1 MRMNMIKAYM
11 QVDLNNE
18 LAVRYMERALQSYEP
33 VKDIF
38 EIEVVQC
45 ITPETLLPE
54 LTDNI
59 LITRNKENTPLRNRS
74 PQEIGS
80 LHSNYRMIKRLS
92 QGEKFWVLEHDAY
105 LRPQHE
111 DVFRMLMSKWKQF
124 PAAGIG
130 TAFEFYTMN
139 SEIAQIW
146 IDTFLSGTH
155 LGPMGIMHSA
165 TDQWSKR
172 HDNQKRNIYWPA
184 NRFKHVEWTNKTG
197 VDVSCHACH
206 QRPKIIIDSPITQI
220 LDEKYG
226 GTVIDRK
233 KTKDKNGKYDKNII
247 YNRKSH
253 PDVEWISLDND

>member
-1 MRMNMIKAYM
+1 MGIYMIKAYM

-18 LAVRYMERALQSYEP
+18 LALRYMEVALKSFER
-33 VKDIF
+33 VSDIF
-38 EIEVVQC
+38 EIEVIQC

-54 LTDNI
+54 LIDNP
-59 LITRNKENTPLRNRS
+59 LITHTKDQVSLRNRS
-74 PQEIGS
+74 PQELGS
-80 LHSNYRMIKRLS
+80 LHSNYRMIKRLA

-111 DVFRMLMSKWKQF
+111 DVFRMLMSKWRQF
-124 PAAGIG
+124 PAAGLG

-139 SEIAQIW
+139 SDISKIW
-146 IDTFLSGTH
+146 INKFLSGTN

-165 TDQWSKR
+165 IDQWSKT
-172 HDNQKRNIYWPA
+172 HNNNKRNIYWPA

-197 VDVSCHACH
+197 VDVGAHACH
-206 QRPKIIIDSPITQI
+206 HRPKIIIDSPITQI

-233 KTKDKNGKYDKNII
+233 KTRGPDGKYDKTIL
-247 YNRKSH
+247 YNRTKH
-253 PDVEWISLDND
+253 PDVEWITLDNN